1 MEKVLPGRRAGDPL
15 ETWWEMSVLKT
26 LKGQGEGQELEEQE
40 GKAVTLMTTDERWA
54 IRCHC
59 GLNVRSMPFDRY

>member
-26 LKGQGEGQELEEQE
+26 LKGRGEGQELEEQE
-40 GKAVTLMTTDERWA
+40 GKAVTLVTTDGRWA
-54 IRCHC
+54 T
-59 GLNVRSMPFDRY
+59 VD